1 MLLTKFFKTQLN
13 NLINAELKMIAT
25 INNFLTYKVPTTIE
39 RSTHNAGGMIYKTHV
54 VMSDGQNLLISD
66 AQHGNG
72 VYKIDETLVF
82 TCDESGNINSWT
94 EVAGSRNARTDEIV
108 CELNKYGY
116 RKICGDD
123 S

>member
-1 MLLTKFFKTQLN
+1 
-13 NLINAELKMIAT
+13 MIAT
-25 INNFLTYKVPTTIE
+25 INDFLTYKVPTTIE
-39 RSTHNAGGMIYKTHV
+39 RSTRNAGGVIYKTHV

-66 AQHGNG
+66 EQHGDG

-82 TCDESGNINSWT
+82 TCDESGNINSWA
-94 EVAGSRNARTDEIV
+94 EVAGSRNARTDEIIR
-108 CELNKYGY
+108 ELNKYGY